1 MASAA
6 QCAYHL
12 KQLRKFFARAND
24 HKFLEMIWAA
34 DALQSDREQAAK
46 RVFASY
52 PPTAADSFIG
62 SPYAIHR
69 WELETLFVQLLLT
82 PKQGFHAGGN
92 LILDC
97 TNFVSMRETI
107 NRLRKLEDVES
118 AVYLG
123 GSFNIFNEMHRIAQ
137 RQFHWQR
144 GYFNVPQ
151 FYRFAYMYAQGQC
164 ADYFQA
170 QHGFGIVDLILTS
183 IALFGSHQ
191 NVPWPPRL
199 LASPEIGL
207 TEEIIQRAIRL
218 LSRPVSQARVETAT
232 MTAEVNEKHGK
243 PIPTAFLP
251 SVLRR
256 YPLISTDENPNLI
269 IAPIPELMLLRVT
282 TGLYYDLI
290 PGGQT
295 LLNEANDRFEQ
306 YCADFIGVTKER
318 FAVSRSYRYG
328 AKGAQVDTPDVLV
341 RDKEQV
347 IIAAECK
354 ASKLT
359 YLAQF
364 SEDPFEAE
372 KRQYLQIA
380 RGVVQLWRFFSDIRR
395 GIAKDELAPQA
406 HALVVTLDPFL
417 MMAREPREKV
427 FQQANALADEH
438 GNITD
443 EDRRP
448 VIICPIYEL
457 EEILLTSTEDTFLAS
472 LKASYEEKY
481 SGWQLREVHRDS
493 KGAKEFGPR
502 KDFPFDLANVLPW
515 WNRVDEMDGA
525 EEQKASP
532 SE

>member
-6 QCAYHL
+6 KCAYHL

-24 HKFLEMIWAA
+24 HAFLEMVWAV
-34 DALQSDREQAAK
+34 DALQSDREEAAR

-52 PPTAADSFIG
+52 PPEAADSSMG

-82 PKQGFHAGGN
+82 PKQEFHAGGN

-97 TNFVSMRETI
+97 TNFASMQETI

-151 FYRFAYMYAQGQC
+151 FYRFAYIYAQGQC

-170 QHGFGIVDLILTS
+170 QHGFGITDLILTS
-183 IALFGSHQ
+183 IGLFASNQ
-191 NVPWPPRL
+191 NAPWLPRSFS
-199 LASPEIGL
+199 APEIGL
-207 TEEIIQRAIRL
+207 TEEIVQRAIPL
-218 LSRPVSQARVETAT
+218 LSRPISQARAETAA
-232 MTAEVNEKHGK
+232 MIEEVNEKHGK

-269 IAPIPELMLLRVT
+269 IAPITELILLRVT
-282 TGLYYDLI
+282 AGLYYDLI
-290 PGGQT
+290 PGGQP

-306 YCADFIGVTKER
+306 YCADFIDVTKKR
-318 FAVSRSYRYG
+318 FSVSRSYRYD

-341 RDKEQV
+341 RDNEKV
-347 IIAAECK
+347 IVAAECK

-372 KRQYLQIA
+372 K
-380 RGVVQLWRFFSDIRR
+380 
-395 GIAKDELAPQA
+395 K
-406 HALVVTLDPFL
+406 
-417 MMAREPREKV
+417 
-427 FQQANALADEH
+427 
-438 GNITD
+438 
-443 EDRRP
+443 
-448 VIICPIYEL
+448 
-457 EEILLTSTEDTFLAS
+457 
-472 LKASYEEKY
+472 
-481 SGWQLREVHRDS
+481 
-493 KGAKEFGPR
+493 
-502 KDFPFDLANVLPW
+502 
-515 WNRVDEMDGA
+515 
-525 EEQKASP
+525 
-532 SE
+532 